1 VYGSICL
8 KCFSLP
14 FQLSDSSDD
23 YEFSVEFTKNS
34 RGLGFTV
41 SSYVGDLNSGM
52 ELTSFN
58 WSIIDYLITNYIII
72 SPDTLKTITARDG
85 YGTSDHAKC
94 MTLPL
99 CITISLQC
107 IEIIVDMFFQS

>member
-1 VYGSICL
+1 MYGSICL

-58 WSIIDYLITNYIII
+58 WSIIDYLITNYIINCTFTQLAVCLLE
-72 SPDTLKTITARDG
+72 S
-85 YGTSDHAKC
+85 
-94 MTLPL
+94 
-99 CITISLQC
+99 
-107 IEIIVDMFFQS
+107 VQSTVPV